1 VSRLS
6 PSRSFCGL
14 RHGATD
20 WNRQGLF
27 QGRTD
32 NPLNED
38 GLRQAHAAA
47 SMLGG
52 IGISRIVASPL
63 MRAART
69 AKIIADAISV
79 PLTIDDGIIEF
90 DFGSFEGL
98 PVRDL
103 MIRHGVN
110 SATGLVSILPADGE
124 SWDAMTERS
133 LTCVSGWLDRH
144 PADHFLFVCHDA
156 VMQGMANALSGS
168 YFKNS
173 HGTPF
178 RYVHE
183 TAQWR
188 VEQLVI
194 WDRCSPSPPAT

>member
-1 VSRLS
+1 VSA
-6 PSRSFCGL
+6 PSRSFVGL

-20 WNRQGLF
+20 WNREGRF

-38 GLRQAHAAA
+38 GLRQAFEAAD
-47 SMLGG
+47 MLRGA
-52 IGISRIVASPL
+52 GISRIVASPL
-63 MRAART
+63 LRAART
-69 AKIIADAISV
+69 AEIIAAAISV
-79 PLTIDDGIIEF
+79 PLAIDDGIIEF

-103 MIRHGVN
+103 MIRHGVK

-124 SWDAMTERS
+124 HWDAMTRRS
-133 LTCVSGWLDRH
+133 LACVSAWLDRH
-144 PADHFLFVCHDA
+144 PDDNLLFVCHDA

-168 YFKNS
+168 YFQNR

-178 RYVHE
+178 RYLRE
-183 TAQWR
+183 DGQWR
-188 VEQLVI
+188 IEQVVI
-194 WDRCSPSPPAT
+194 

>member
-1 VSRLS
+1 MSAPT

-38 GLRQAHAAA
+38 GLRQAHEAAY
-47 SMLGG
+47 LLRGV
-52 IGISRIVASPL
+52 GISRIVASPL
-63 MRAART
+63 VRAAKT
-69 AKIIADAISV
+69 AEIIADAIAV
-79 PLTIDDGIIEF
+79 PLTIDAGIIEL

-103 MIRHGVN
+103 MIKHGVD

-124 SWDAMTERS
+124 NWEAMAERS
-133 LTCVSGWLDRH
+133 LACVSAWLDNYSG
-144 PADHFLFVCHDA
+144 DHLLFVCHDA
-156 VMQGMANALSGS
+156 VMQGMAKSLSGS

-178 RYVHE
+178 GYVRDG
-183 TAQWR
+183 AGWR
-188 VEQLVI
+188 IEQIV
-194 WDRCSPSPPAT
+194 T

>member
-1 VSRLS
+1 MSAPT

-38 GLRQAHAAA
+38 GLRQAHEAADLLRGA
-47 SMLGG
+47 GV
-52 IGISRIVASPL
+52 SRIVASPL
-63 MRAART
+63 VRAAKT
-69 AKIIADAISV
+69 AEIIAEAISV
-79 PLTIDDGIIEF
+79 PLTIDEGIIEF

-103 MIRHGVN
+103 MIKHGVA

-124 SWDAMTERS
+124 NWDAMAERS
-133 LTCVSGWLDRH
+133 LRCVAGWLDRY
-144 PADHFLFVCHDA
+144 PGDHLLFVCHDA
-156 VMQGMANALSGS
+156 VMQGMANALTGS

-173 HGTPF
+173 HGAPF
-178 RYVHE
+178 HYVRE
-183 TAQWR
+183 DAQWR
-188 VEQLVI
+188 VEQIV
-194 WDRCSPSPPAT
+194 T

>member
-1 VSRLS
+1 MSRTT
-6 PSRSFCGL
+6 PPRSFCGL

-20 WNRQGLF
+20 WNRRGLF

-32 NPLNED
+32 TPLNED
-38 GLRQAHAAA
+38 GLRQAHEAV
-47 SMLGG
+47 SMLRG

-63 MRAART
+63 VRAART
-69 AKIIADAISV
+69 AEIIADAISV
-79 PLTIDDGIIEF
+79 PLTIDAGIIEF

-103 MIRHGVN
+103 MIKHGVN

-124 SWDAMTERS
+124 NWDAMTERS
-133 LTCVSGWLDRH
+133 VRCVSAWLDRH
-144 PADHFLFVCHDA
+144 PGDHFLFVCHDA

-178 RYVHE
+178 RYVRDD
-183 TAQWR
+183 AQWR
-188 VEQLVI
+188 VEQI
-194 WDRCSPSPPAT
+194 IT

>member
-1 VSRLS
+1 VTPART
-6 PSRSFCGL
+6 FCGL

-20 WNRQGLF
+20 WNRNGLF

-38 GLRQAHAAA
+38 GLRQAHEAAG
-47 SMLGG
+47 MLRGA
-52 IGISRIVASPL
+52 GISRIVASPL
-63 MRAART
+63 VRAART
-69 AKIIADAISV
+69 AEIIADAISV

-103 MIRHGVN
+103 MIKHGVT
-110 SATGLVSILPADGE
+110 SATGLVSILPTDGE
-124 SWDAMTERS
+124 NWDAMTERS
-133 LTCVSGWLDRH
+133 LACVSTWLNRH
-144 PADHFLFVCHDA
+144 PGDDLLFVCHDA
-156 VMQGMANALSGS
+156 VMQGMANALSGG

-178 RYVHE
+178 RYLHE
-183 TAQWR
+183 AGQWR
-188 VEQLVI
+188 IEEVVTAG
-194 WDRCSPSPPAT
+194 RCSPSPPAT

>member
-1 VSRLS
+1 MSV

-38 GLRQAHAAA
+38 GLKQAHEAA
-47 SMLGG
+47 SMLRSA
-52 IGISRIVASPL
+52 GISRIVASPL
-63 MRAART
+63 VRAAKT
-69 AKIIADAISV
+69 AEIIAQAIAV
-79 PLTIDDGIIEF
+79 PLTIDAGIIEL
-90 DFGSFEGL
+90 DFGSFEGR

-103 MIRHGVN
+103 MIRHGVK
-110 SATGLVSILPADGE
+110 SATGLVSILPDDGE
-124 SWDAMTERS
+124 NWDAMTERS
-133 LTCVSGWLDRH
+133 LRTVAHWLDRH
-144 PADHFLFVCHDA
+144 PDDHLLFVCHDA

-178 RYVHE
+178 RYVHDD
-183 TAQWR
+183 AQWR

-194 WDRCSPSPPAT
+194 

>member
-1 VSRLS
+1 M
-6 PSRSFCGL
+6 

-38 GLRQAHAAA
+38 GLRQANEAADLLRGA
-47 SMLGG
+47 
-52 IGISRIVASPL
+52 GISRIVASPL
-63 MRAART
+63 VRAART
-69 AKIIADAISV
+69 AEIVADAIAA
-79 PLTIDDGIIEF
+79 PLTIDAGIIEF

-103 MIRHGVN
+103 MIRHGVK

-124 SWDAMTERS
+124 NWDTMTERS
-133 LTCVSGWLDRH
+133 LRTVALWLDRY
-144 PADHFLFVCHDA
+144 PDDYVLFVCHDA
-156 VMQGMANALSGS
+156 VMQGIANALTGS

-178 RYVHE
+178 RYVHDR
-183 TAQWR
+183 AGWR
-188 VEQLVI
+188 VEQLI
-194 WDRCSPSPPAT
+194 T

>member
-1 VSRLS
+1 VSAPT

-38 GLRQAHAAA
+38 GLKQAHEAAA
-47 SMLGG
+47 LLRRG
-52 IGISRIVASPL
+52 GISRIVASPL
-63 MRAART
+63 VRAAKT
-69 AKIIADAISV
+69 AEIIAEAIAV
-79 PLTIDDGIIEF
+79 PLTIDEGIIEF

-103 MIRHGVN
+103 MIKHGVN

-124 SWDAMTERS
+124 NWDAMAERS
-133 LTCVSGWLDRH
+133 LRCVAGWLDRY
-144 PADHFLFVCHDA
+144 PGDHLLFVCHDA
-156 VMQGMANALSGS
+156 VMQGMANALTGS

-178 RYVHE
+178 HYVRE
-183 TAQWR
+183 DAQWR
-188 VEQLVI
+188 VERIV
-194 WDRCSPSPPAT
+194 S

>member
-1 VSRLS
+1 VSALI
-6 PSRSFCGL
+6 PTRSFYGL

-38 GLRQAHAAA
+38 GLAQAHEAAD
-47 SMLGG
+47 MLRGV
-52 IGISRIVASPL
+52 GISRIVTSPL
-63 MRAART
+63 VRAART
-69 AKIIADAISV
+69 AEIIADAIAV

-124 SWDAMTERS
+124 NWDAMTERS
-133 LTCVSGWLDRH
+133 LRCVSLWLDRH
-144 PADHFLFVCHDA
+144 PGDHFLFVCHDA
-156 VMQGMANALSGS
+156 VMQGMAKSLGGS

-173 HGTPF
+173 HGTLF
-178 RYVHE
+178 GYVRE
-183 TAQWR
+183 AARWR
-188 VEQLVI
+188 VEKIV
-194 WDRCSPSPPAT
+194 T

>member
-1 VSRLS
+1 VTTPART
-6 PSRSFCGL
+6 FYGL

-20 WNRQGLF
+20 WNREGRF

-38 GLRQAHAAA
+38 GLRQAHEAVD
-47 SMLGG
+47 MLRGA
-52 IGISRIVASPL
+52 GISRIVASPL
-63 MRAART
+63 ARAART
-69 AKIIADAISV
+69 AEIIAAAIAV
-79 PLTIDDGIIEF
+79 PLAIDDGIIEF

-103 MIRHGVN
+103 MIKHGVT

-133 LTCVSGWLDRH
+133 LACVAAWLDRH
-144 PADHFLFVCHDA
+144 PGDDLLFVCHDA

-178 RYVHE
+178 RYVCDGAH
-183 TAQWR
+183 WR
-188 VEQLVI
+188 VEQVVTL
-194 WDRCSPSPPAT
+194 DRYSPSPPAT

>member
-1 VSRLS
+1 MTVPARA
-6 PSRSFCGL
+6 FYGL

-20 WNRQGLF
+20 WNREGRF

-38 GLRQAHAAA
+38 GLRQAHEAVD
-47 SMLGG
+47 MLRGA
-52 IGISRIVASPL
+52 GISRIVASPL
-63 MRAART
+63 VRASRT
-69 AKIIADAISV
+69 AEIIAAAISV
-79 PLTIDDGIIEF
+79 PLAIDDGIIEF

-103 MIRHGVN
+103 MIKHGVN

-133 LTCVSGWLDRH
+133 LACVSAWLDRH
-144 PADHFLFVCHDA
+144 PDDNLLFVCHDA
-156 VMQGMANALSGS
+156 VMQGMANALCGS

-178 RYVHE
+178 RYVRE
-183 TAQWR
+183 QAQWR
-188 VEQLVI
+188 IEQVAI
-194 WDRCSPSPPAT
+194 AGRYSPSPPAT

>member
-1 VSRLS
+1 VTPART
-6 PSRSFCGL
+6 FYGL

-20 WNRQGLF
+20 WNREGRF

-38 GLRQAHAAA
+38 GLRQAHEAVD
-47 SMLGG
+47 MLRGA
-52 IGISRIVASPL
+52 GISRIVASPL
-63 MRAART
+63 ARAART
-69 AKIIADAISV
+69 AEIIAAAISV
-79 PLTIDDGIIEF
+79 PLAIDDGIIEF

-103 MIRHGVN
+103 MIKHGVN

-124 SWDAMTERS
+124 SWDAMTARS
-133 LTCVSGWLDRH
+133 LACVSAWLDRH
-144 PADHFLFVCHDA
+144 PGDNLLFVCHDA
-156 VMQGMANALSGS
+156 VMQGMANALCGS

-178 RYVHE
+178 RYVRE
-183 TAQWR
+183 QAQWR
-188 VEQLVI
+188 IEQVAI
-194 WDRCSPSPPAT
+194 AGRYSPSPPAT

>member
-1 VSRLS
+1 MSL

-38 GLRQAHAAA
+38 GLRQAHEAADLLRGA
-47 SMLGG
+47 
-52 IGISRIVASPL
+52 GISRIVASPL
-63 MRAART
+63 LRAART
-69 AKIIADAISV
+69 AEIIADVIAV
-79 PLTIDDGIIEF
+79 PLAIDAGIIEL
-90 DFGSFEGL
+90 DFGSFEGR

-110 SATGLVSILPADGE
+110 SPTGLVSILPADGE
-124 SWDAMTERS
+124 NWDAMTERA
-133 LTCVSGWLDRH
+133 LACVATWLDRH
-144 PADHFLFVCHDA
+144 PDDDLLFVCHDA
-156 VMQGMANALSGS
+156 VMQGMAKSLCGS

-173 HGTPF
+173 HGKPF
-178 RYVHE
+178 GYIRE
-183 TAQWR
+183 DAEWR
-188 VEQLVI
+188 VEPIVI
-194 WDRCSPSPPAT
+194 SDRCSPCPPAT

>member
-1 VSRLS
+1 MSV

-38 GLRQAHAAA
+38 GLRQAHEAAD
-47 SMLGG
+47 MLRGA
-52 IGISRIVASPL
+52 GISRIVASPL
-63 MRAART
+63 VRAART
-69 AKIIADAISV
+69 AEIIADAIAV
-79 PLTIDDGIIEF
+79 PLTIDAGIIEL
-90 DFGSFEGL
+90 DFGSFEGR

-103 MIRHGVN
+103 MIKHGVN

-124 SWDAMTERS
+124 NWDAMAARA
-133 LTCVSGWLDRH
+133 LACVSAWLDRH
-144 PADHFLFVCHDA
+144 PGDVMLFVCHDA
-156 VMQGMANALSGS
+156 VMQGMANALSGN

-173 HGTPF
+173 HGKPF
-178 RYVHE
+178 RYIRDD
-183 TAQWR
+183 AQWR
-188 VEQLVI
+188 VEQIVI
-194 WDRCSPSPPAT
+194 

>member
-1 VSRLS
+1 MTT
-6 PSRSFCGL
+6 PSRSFYGL

-20 WNRQGLF
+20 WNRKGLF

-38 GLRQAHAAA
+38 GLRQAHEAV
-47 SMLGG
+47 SMLRGA
-52 IGISRIVASPL
+52 GISRIVASPL
-63 MRAART
+63 LRAAKT
-69 AKIIADAISV
+69 AEIIADAISV
-79 PLTIDDGIIEF
+79 PLAIDADIIEF

-103 MIRHGVN
+103 MIKHGVT

-124 SWDAMTERS
+124 SWEAMAERS
-133 LTCVSGWLDRH
+133 LACVSGWLDRH
-144 PADHFLFVCHDA
+144 PGEDLLFVCHDA
-156 VMQGMANALSGS
+156 VMQGMADALCGN

-178 RYVHE
+178 RYLHE
-183 TAQWR
+183 AGQWR
-188 VEQLVI
+188 VEQFATA
-194 WDRCSPSPPAT
+194 DRYTPSPPAT

>member
-1 VSRLS
+1 MSALT
-6 PSRSFCGL
+6 PSRSFSGL

-38 GLRQAHAAA
+38 GLRQAHEAA
-47 SMLGG
+47 SLLRDVG
-52 IGISRIVASPL
+52 IGRIVASPL
-63 MRAART
+63 VRAAKT
-69 AKIIADAISV
+69 AEIIAGAIAV
-79 PLTIDDGIIEF
+79 PLTIDDGIIEL
-90 DFGSFEGL
+90 DFGSFEGR

-103 MIRHGVN
+103 MIKHGVD

-124 SWDAMTERS
+124 NWQAMTERA
-133 LTCVSGWLDRH
+133 LACVSAWLDRH
-144 PADHFLFVCHDA
+144 PDDDLLFVCHDA
-156 VMQGMANALSGS
+156 VMQGMAKSLSGS

-178 RYVHE
+178 RYVRDG
-183 TAQWR
+183 ADWR
-188 VEQLVI
+188 IEQLI
-194 WDRCSPSPPAT
+194 T

>member
-1 VSRLS
+1 M
-6 PSRSFCGL
+6 PSRSFCSL

-38 GLRQAHAAA
+38 GLRQANEAA
-47 SMLGG
+47 SMLRGA
-52 IGISRIVASPL
+52 GISRIVASPL
-63 MRAART
+63 VRAART
-69 AKIIADAISV
+69 AEIIADAIAV
-79 PLTIDDGIIEF
+79 PLTIDAGIIEF

-103 MIRHGVN
+103 MIKHGVN

-124 SWDAMTERS
+124 NWDAMAERS
-133 LTCVSGWLDRH
+133 LRCVSGWLDRY
-144 PADHFLFVCHDA
+144 PGDHLLFVCHDA
-156 VMQGMANALSGS
+156 VMQGMANALTGS

-178 RYVHE
+178 HYVRDD
-183 TAQWR
+183 AQWR
-188 VEQLVI
+188 VEQIV
-194 WDRCSPSPPAT
+194 T

>member
-1 VSRLS
+1 VSALK

-20 WNRQGLF
+20 WNRHGLF

-38 GLRQAHAAA
+38 GLKQAHEAADLLRDA
-47 SMLGG
+47 
-52 IGISRIVASPL
+52 GISRIVASPL
-63 MRAART
+63 VRAART
-69 AKIIADAISV
+69 AKIIADAISA
-79 PLTIDDGIIEF
+79 PLSIDDGIIEF

-103 MIRHGVN
+103 MIKHGVN

-124 SWDAMTERS
+124 NWDAMTDRS
-133 LTCVSGWLDRH
+133 LACVSAWLDRH
-144 PADHFLFVCHDA
+144 PDDDFLFVCHDA
-156 VMQGMANALSGS
+156 VMQGMAKSLAGS

-178 RYVHE
+178 RYLRE
-183 TAQWR
+183 GEQWR
-188 VEQLVI
+188 VEQLV
-194 WDRCSPSPPAT
+194 T

>member
-1 VSRLS
+1 MTR
-6 PSRSFCGL
+6 PARTFYGL

-20 WNRQGLF
+20 WNREGRF

-32 NPLNED
+32 NPLNDD
-38 GLRQAHAAA
+38 GLRQAREAAHV
-47 SMLGG
+47 LRG

-63 MRAART
+63 VRAART
-69 AKIIADAISV
+69 AEIIADVIAV
-79 PLTIDDGIIEF
+79 PLAIDASIIEF

-103 MIRHGVN
+103 MIKHGVK

-124 SWDAMTERS
+124 SWDAMAERS
-133 LTCVSGWLDRH
+133 LACVSGWLARH
-144 PADHFLFVCHDA
+144 PGDNLLFVCHDA
-156 VMQGMANALSGS
+156 VMQAMANALCGS

-178 RYVHE
+178 RYLHE
-183 TAQWR
+183 DAQWR
-188 VEQLVI
+188 IEQVV
-194 WDRCSPSPPAT
+194 T

>member
-1 VSRLS
+1 M
-6 PSRSFCGL
+6 PSRSFCSL

-38 GLRQAHAAA
+38 GLRQAHEAA
-47 SMLGG
+47 SMLRGA
-52 IGISRIVASPL
+52 GISRIVASPL
-63 MRAART
+63 VRAART
-69 AKIIADAISV
+69 AEIIADAIAV
-79 PLTIDDGIIEF
+79 PLTIDAGIIEF

-103 MIRHGVN
+103 MIKHGVN

-124 SWDAMTERS
+124 NWDAMAERS
-133 LTCVSGWLDRH
+133 LRCVAGWLDRY
-144 PADHFLFVCHDA
+144 PGDHLLFVCHDA
-156 VMQGMANALSGS
+156 VMQGMANALTGS

-178 RYVHE
+178 HYVRE
-183 TAQWR
+183 DAQWR
-188 VEQLVI
+188 VEQIVI
-194 WDRCSPSPPAT
+194 

>member
-1 VSRLS
+1 M
-6 PSRSFCGL
+6 L
-14 RHGATD
+14 R
-20 WNRQGLF
+20 
-27 QGRTD
+27 
-32 NPLNED
+32 
-38 GLRQAHAAA
+38 
-47 SMLGG
+47 G
-52 IGISRIVASPL
+52 IGISRVVASPL
-63 MRAART
+63 VRAALT
-69 AKIIADAISV
+69 AGIIADAIAV

-133 LTCVSGWLDRH
+133 LACVSGWLDRH
-144 PADHFLFVCHDA
+144 PDDHFLFVCHDA

-188 VEQLVI
+188 VEQLAI
-194 WDRCSPSPPAT
+194 

>member
-27 QGRTD
+27 QGRTN

-38 GLRQAHAAA
+38 GLRQAHEAA
-47 SMLGG
+47 SMLRG
-52 IGISRIVASPL
+52 IGINRIVASPL
-63 MRAART
+63 ARAAKT
-69 AKIIADAISV
+69 AEIIADAISV

-103 MIRHGVN
+103 MIKHGVT

-124 SWDAMTERS
+124 NWDAMTERS
-133 LTCVSGWLDRH
+133 LACVSAWLDRH
-144 PADHFLFVCHDA
+144 PSDHCLFICHDA
-156 VMQGMANALSGS
+156 VMQGMANALCGS

-178 RYVHE
+178 RYVCD
-183 TAQWR
+183 APQWR
-188 VEQLVI
+188 VEQVV
-194 WDRCSPSPPAT
+194 T

>member
-1 VSRLS
+1 VSALT
-6 PSRSFCGL
+6 PTRSFCGL

-38 GLRQAHAAA
+38 GLAQAHEAA
-47 SMLGG
+47 SMLRGT
-52 IGISRIVASPL
+52 GISRIVASPL
-63 MRAART
+63 VRAART
-69 AKIIADAISV
+69 AEIIADAISV
-79 PLTIDDGIIEF
+79 PLTIDAGIIEF

-103 MIRHGVN
+103 MIRHGVT

-124 SWDAMTERS
+124 NWDAMTERS
-133 LTCVSGWLDRH
+133 LACVSTWLDRH
-144 PADHFLFVCHDA
+144 PGEHFLFVCHDA
-156 VMQGMANALSGS
+156 VMQGMAKALCGS

-178 RYVHE
+178 RYLRE
-183 TAQWR
+183 GEQWR
-188 VEQLVI
+188 VEQLV
-194 WDRCSPSPPAT
+194 T

>member
-1 VSRLS
+1 VSAPK
-6 PSRSFCGL
+6 PSRSFFGL

-38 GLRQAHAAA
+38 GLKQAHEAA
-47 SMLGG
+47 SMLRHA
-52 IGISRIVASPL
+52 GISRIVASPL
-63 MRAART
+63 VRAART
-69 AKIIADAISV
+69 AEIIADAIAV
-79 PLTIDDGIIEF
+79 PLSIDEGIIEF

-103 MIRHGVN
+103 MIRHGVK

-124 SWDAMTERS
+124 SWDAMTARA
-133 LTCVSGWLDRH
+133 LACVSAWLDRH
-144 PADHFLFVCHDA
+144 PEDDLLFVCHDA

-178 RYVHE
+178 RYVHDD
-183 TAQWR
+183 AQWR
-188 VEQLVI
+188 IEQIVI
-194 WDRCSPSPPAT
+194 

>member
-1 VSRLS
+1 MSR

-38 GLRQAHAAA
+38 GLKQAHEAAD
-47 SMLGG
+47 MLRDV
-52 IGISRIVASPL
+52 GISRIVASPL
-63 MRAART
+63 VRAART
-69 AKIIADAISV
+69 AEIIADAIAV
-79 PLTIDDGIIEF
+79 PLTIDAGIIEF
-90 DFGSFEGL
+90 DFGSFEGR

-103 MIRHGVN
+103 MIKHGVN

-124 SWDAMTERS
+124 NWDAMTECA
-133 LTCVSGWLDRH
+133 LACVSAWIDRH
-144 PADHFLFVCHDA
+144 PDDDLLFVCHDA
-156 VMQGMANALSGS
+156 VMQGMAKLLSGS

-173 HGTPF
+173 HGKPF
-178 RYVHE
+178 RYICDE
-183 TAQWR
+183 SGWR
-188 VEQLVI
+188 IEQLVI
-194 WDRCSPSPPAT
+194 